1 MNFLTIF
8 YFILGFVF
16 IIQGADWFVKAA
28 VSISEKFGIPKIII
42 GSTIV
47 SFATTA
53 PELSVSATATY
64 VGHTGIAVGN
74 VLGSVICNIGLIF
87 GAIII
92 IKSVPIN
99 IESFL
104 NRALFMLVSGATVV
118 VLSIDGKLTWHEGI
132 LLILIFIGFLYYNY
146 RLQASIFKKS
156 KKLNSNTKER
166 QDIFKLIKTRFHEIS
181 KDILLFIVGAGGV
194 IIGSRLL
201 VDSGVKI
208 AQWLGIPELIIGLTL
223 FALGTSLPELITAIT
238 ATMKGHQEIS
248 LGNILGANTMN
259 LTFVLGFCS
268 FINPLE
274 INAQL
279 FEYDFIV
286 MIGLMI
292 LLLIFGTT
300 RNLFSKKEGLALLGI
315 YIAYVI
321 GLFVLYG

>member
-1 MNFLTIF
+1 T
-8 YFILGFVF
+8 
-16 IIQGADWFVKAA
+16 
-28 VSISEKFGIPKIII
+28 E
-42 GSTIV
+42 
-47 SFATTA
+47 
-53 PELSVSATATY
+53 
-64 VGHTGIAVGN
+64 IAVGN
-74 VLGSVICNIGLIF
+74 VLGFVIYNMGLIF

>member
-1 MNFLTIF
+1 M
-8 YFILGFVF
+8 
-16 IIQGADWFVKAA
+16 
-28 VSISEKFGIPKIII
+28 
-42 GSTIV
+42 
-47 SFATTA
+47 
-53 PELSVSATATY
+53 
-64 VGHTGIAVGN
+64 
-74 VLGSVICNIGLIF
+74 
-87 GAIII
+87 
-92 IKSVPIN
+92 
-99 IESFL
+99 
-104 NRALFMLVSGATVV
+104 
-118 VLSIDGKLTWHEGI
+118 
-132 LLILIFIGFLYYNY
+132 
-146 RLQASIFKKS
+146 
-156 KKLNSNTKER
+156 
-166 QDIFKLIKTRFHEIS
+166 
-181 KDILLFIVGAGGV
+181 
-194 IIGSRLL
+194 
-201 VDSGVKI
+201 
-208 AQWLGIPELIIGLTL
+208 GIPELIIGLTL

-300 RNLFSKKEGLALLGI
+300 RDLFSKKEGLALLGI